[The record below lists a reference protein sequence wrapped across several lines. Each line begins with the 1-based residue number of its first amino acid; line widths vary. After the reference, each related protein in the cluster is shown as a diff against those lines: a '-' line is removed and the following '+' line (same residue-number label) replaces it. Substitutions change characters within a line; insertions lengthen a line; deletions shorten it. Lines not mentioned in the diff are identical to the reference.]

1 MMPEGQEA
9 IKAAVVFYF
18 YPIAFDV
25 GMLVVVI
32 RFRMNLL
39 HGSLNGSV
47 FSGLLSRRHQTTLH
61 GWPHTQRSLTE
72 ETDAWL

>member
-1 MMPEGQEA
+1 MPEGQEA
-9 IKAAVVFYF
+9 IKAAVVFFNF

-39 HGSLNGSV
+39 RGSLNGSV

-61 GWPHTQRSLTE
+61 GRPYAQRSLTE